1 MSTHNPMSRRL
12 FLRTAVFASCALSLY
27 SCTCQKQ
34 GPRDPVWGKDSCA
47 HCRMTISDKRFAAQL
62 VGPGARWQYFDDLG
76 CALEMVG
83 DKGLDDQHRLYVYQN
98 GNWVEAKETR
108 YDKGFNTPMNFGFA
122 PVPGGAL
129 SLEDVNNEIVH
140 RHGSSHEH

>member
-1 MSTHNPMSRRL
+1 MKTNNTMDRRF
-12 FLRTAVFASCALSLY
+12 FLRAAAFATCALSFY
-27 SCTCQKQ
+27 SCTCQES

-76 CALEMVG
+76 CALEMIG
-83 DKGLDDQHRLYVYQN
+83 DHGADEYRRLYVHQD
-98 GNWVEAKETR
+98 GTWVEAQKAR
-108 YDKGFNTPMNFGFA
+108 YDKGFNTPMNYGYG

-129 SLEDVNNEIVH
+129 SFDEVKNEIFN
-140 RHGSSHEH
+140 RHGSPHEG